1 MIQASTFP
9 VGKSLSK
16 SKPYNIVEWGNSYL
30 LFDQG
35 TGQTNL
41 SYMPYLSLFRGGTQ
55 RENVIFTEAE
65 YMVAIEFDLET
76 LKKVKRVEFE
86 FIEN

>member
-1 MIQASTFP
+1 
-9 VGKSLSK
+9 
-16 SKPYNIVEWGNSYL
+16 
-30 LFDQG
+30 
-35 TGQTNL
+35 
-41 SYMPYLSLFRGGTQ
+41 MPYLSLFRGGTQ
-55 RENVIFTEAE
+55 RENIIFTEAE